1 MSNVWDTLQQPWSWD
16 ITLNI
21 LYLCLFQ
28 VDALDLL
35 APLTG
40 EIVGG
45 SLRED
50 DYEKLNA
57 KLPSDALC
65 WYLELRKF
73 GNIPTGGFG
82 LGLERIL
89 QVLCNI
95 PNIKDTL
102 PFPRWPHN
110 CNM

>member
-1 MSNVWDTLQQPWSWD
+1 MCQKMYKPLSFYN
-16 ITLNI
+16 
-21 LYLCLFQ
+21 CFLFQ

-35 APLTG
+35 APITG

-50 DYEKLNA
+50 DYDKLKS
-57 KLPSDALC
+57 KLPSDQLN

-82 LGLERIL
+82 LGLERIM
-89 QVLCNI
+89 QVLCNVS
-95 PNIKDTL
+95 NIKDTL

-110 CNM
+110 CDM